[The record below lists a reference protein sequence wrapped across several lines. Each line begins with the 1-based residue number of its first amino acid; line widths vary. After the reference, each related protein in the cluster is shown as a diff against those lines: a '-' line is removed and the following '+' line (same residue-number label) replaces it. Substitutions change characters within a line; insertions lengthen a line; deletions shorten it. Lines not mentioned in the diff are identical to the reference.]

1 VEDTVKIFGAKRTDT
16 SLHLLYASS
25 TDFCRIFKTDMNGLY
40 LLALLLTADSEL
52 AEKCFVLGLQD
63 SKNGNAVFK
72 QWAQSW
78 ARRTIITNAIRIIV
92 PRPDI
97 NASAPVSGSGPR
109 STRLPAELVAVLG
122 LRTFDRFAFV
132 MSVLEGYSER
142 ECRLLLNCS
151 STDLAQ
157 AQIRA
162 LQQLGSLVERCRK
175 AENAVQ
181 LQSKEDN
188 SELRLAPGIIRP
200 LAVSA

>member
-1 VEDTVKIFGAKRTDT
+1 MNIFGTKRTDT

-25 TDFCRIFKTDMNGLY
+25 TDFCRIFETDMTGLY
-40 LLALLLTADSEL
+40 LLALLLTANSEL

-63 SKNGNAVFK
+63 SKSGNPVFK

-78 ARRTIITNAIRIIV
+78 ARRTIITNAIRTV
-92 PRPDI
+92 APHPDN
-97 NASAPVSGSGPR
+97 NASHPASGLGPQN
-109 STRLPAELVAVLG
+109 TRLPAELVAVFG
-122 LRTFDRFAFV
+122 LQTFDRFAFV

-157 AQIRA
+157 ARIRA
-162 LQQLGSLVERCRK
+162 LQQLGSLAERCRK
-175 AENAVQ
+175 AENVQ
-181 LQSKEDN
+181 LQSKEGN
-188 SELRLAPGIIRP
+188 SELRLAPGMVRP